1 LKGSEGVQFSVVQDD
16 IVEHQAL
23 QVIASLEKFCLVVE
37 VS

>member
-1 LKGSEGVQFSVVQDD
+1 MQFCVVQGD

-23 QVIASLEKFCLVVE
+23 QVFVSLEKFCLVVE